1 MKLWKYKSYD
11 EYVRVQVNGN
21 ASKLTNVWADESC
34 IDYICNFARNPDGVT
49 IKQPPQHVIC
59 HGTRNGS
66 EQKWFIK
73 NLPDAAVIGTE
84 ISHTANEFPNTIQ
97 HDFHVPIEEYV
108 NKFDILYSNSLD
120 HSYDPMK
127 CLRTWIDQI
136 NTDGLLCIDLAQG
149 QEMISREL
157 DPLEITSE
165 ELIDLLINKF
175 SLKLVERKV
184 IDRKRG
190 VNSELLIFKK

>member
-1 MKLWKYKSYD
+1 M
-11 EYVRVQVNGN
+11 
-21 ASKLTNVWADESC
+21 
-34 IDYICNFARNPDGVT
+34 
-49 IKQPPQHVIC
+49 
-59 HGTRNGS
+59 
-66 EQKWFIK
+66 
-73 NLPDAAVIGTE
+73 
-84 ISHTANEFPNTIQ
+84 
-97 HDFHVPIEEYV
+97 
-108 NKFDILYSNSLD
+108 YSNSLD

-127 CLRTWIDQI
+127 CLRTWIDQL
-136 NTDGLLCIDLAQG
+136 NADGLLCIDLAQG
-149 QEMISREL
+149 REMISREL

>member
-73 NLPDAAVIGTE
+73 NFILIL
-84 ISHTANEFPNTIQ
+84 
-97 HDFHVPIEEYV
+97 VP
-108 NKFDILYSNSLD
+108 FDRFL
-120 HSYDPMK
+120 
-127 CLRTWIDQI
+127 
-136 NTDGLLCIDLAQG
+136 
-149 QEMISREL
+149 
-157 DPLEITSE
+157 
-165 ELIDLLINKF
+165 KF
-175 SLKLVERKV
+175 S
-184 IDRKRG
+184 D
-190 VNSELLIFKK
+190 FF